1 MSSSEAVMPIAL
13 QAYPDESGVGFCLRS
28 ISANGATLH
37 GLRRLV
43 GIENIGCFTSKH
55 SVVLARI
62 FQASSSWL
70 ERALPSVER
79 SSPYR
84 RDLYG
89 HRWFYRNHLRSINPQ
104 VCIECIHLNGYCK
117 AVWDVALAT
126 VCSEHKCYLV
136 DLCAQC
142 AKSLRWDR
150 PGVDVGH
157 CRHVLKQASRVKVTQ
172 EILDF
177 QNLLEAHFQSS
188 DDASELV
195 AQLMDPE
202 LIGLS
207 LCGLLTVVV
216 AFGFM
221 TKPYE
226 TVHSTI
232 RSKSFSPAEWSRV
245 VERALPRLQIFFDSS
260 FEPSR
265 LSPFVIES
273 LLENMASNH
282 DSVIDQSFAIRSLAK
297 LFDRKISGHWG
308 TKFEHLSQLPL
319 F

>member
-28 ISANGATLH
+28 INANGATLH

-43 GIENIGCFTSKH
+43 GIENIGSFTSKH
-55 SVVLARI
+55 AVVLARI
-62 FQASSSWL
+62 FQAPSSWF
-70 ERALPSVER
+70 EKALPSFER

-104 VCIECIHLNGYCK
+104 VCIECIHLKGYCR
-117 AVWDVALAT
+117 AVWDVTLAT

-142 AKSLRWDR
+142 AKPLRWDR
-150 PGVDVGH
+150 PSVDVGH
-157 CRHVLKQASRVKVTQ
+157 CRHVLKQASRVRVTQ

-177 QNLLEAHFQSS
+177 QDVLESHFQSN
-188 DDASELV
+188 DDVSALVTHFLHRELV
-195 AQLMDPE
+195 
-202 LIGLS
+202 GLS
-207 LCGLLTVVV
+207 LSGLLTVVV

-226 TVHSTI
+226 SVHSTV

-245 VERALPRLQIFFDSS
+245 VERALPRLQMFFDSS

-265 LSPFVIES
+265 LAPLVIES
-273 LLENMASNH
+273 LLENMACNH
-282 DSVIDQSFAIRSLAK
+282 DSVVDQSFAIRSLAK
-297 LFDRKISGHWG
+297 LFDRKISAHWG
-308 TKFEHLSQLPL
+308 TRFEHLSQLPL